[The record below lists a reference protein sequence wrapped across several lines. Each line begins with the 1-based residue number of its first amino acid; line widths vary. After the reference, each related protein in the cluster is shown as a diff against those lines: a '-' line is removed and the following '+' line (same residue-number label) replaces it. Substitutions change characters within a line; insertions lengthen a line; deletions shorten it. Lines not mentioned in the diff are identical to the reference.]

1 MENVKV
7 IPTDLNVKFQMDKS
21 MRNVVR
27 STVAST
33 INTIV
38 SHTNENRLWLWVL
51 TVICFF
57 QSVLIAA
64 LIMFVIGLGN
74 NAPF

>member
-38 SHTNENRLWLWVL
+38 NHTNENRLWLWVL
-51 TVICFF
+51 SVWCTLQTIVIIAL
-57 QSVLIAA
+57 VL
-64 LIMFVIGLGN
+64 FCVGY
-74 NAPF
+74 